1 MIYVQYTNPAS
12 YPPLEHSSLILATSG
27 WKVVFL
33 GTGARGAGKLEFSAH
48 PNIQVKRWR
57 FVEGGVLQKIHY
69 ILFGLWCCGY
79 ALMWRPNWIYAS
91 DPLICPIALVIQRI
105 TGAKLVYHEH
115 DSPDSED
122 RG

>member
-1 MIYVQYTNPAS
+1 
-12 YPPLEHSSLILATSG
+12 LEHSSRILAKAK

-33 GTGARGAGKLEFSAH
+33 GTRAKGAGLLEFPSH
-48 PNIQVKRWR
+48 PNIRVKRWR

-69 ILFGLWCCGY
+69 ILFGLWCFGY
-79 ALMWRPNWIYAS
+79 ALIWRPNWIYSS

-105 TGAKLVYHEH
+105 TGAKLAYHEH

-122 RG
+122 SG